1 MTDACSVQEEAT
13 ALGIRCYT
21 LLDATPSTVTLTHGT
36 NVLLGEDA
44 AGLRAALPAGGDP
57 TPAAIPLWDGRAAE
71 RVADVLVANFTLST
85 IERQSR

>member
-1 MTDACSVQEEAT
+1 MTDTCSVQEEAT

-44 AGLRAALPAGGDP
+44 AGLRAALPAGARSRPLPRSPCGTAGPRNAWP
-57 TPAAIPLWDGRAAE
+57 TSW
-71 RVADVLVANFTLST
+71 
-85 IERQSR
+85 SRTSP